1 MNKKK
6 LLKEILKTSMVIK
19 NLTETDEY
27 KYSLQLYQQQVI
39 LLTLQIKWGMQYET
53 NKSI

>member
-1 MNKKK
+1 MTKKK
-6 LLKEILKTSMVIK
+6 LLKDIIRTSMIIK
-19 NLTETDEY
+19 NLTETNEY

-39 LLTLQIKWGMQYET
+39 LLTLQIRWGIQYET